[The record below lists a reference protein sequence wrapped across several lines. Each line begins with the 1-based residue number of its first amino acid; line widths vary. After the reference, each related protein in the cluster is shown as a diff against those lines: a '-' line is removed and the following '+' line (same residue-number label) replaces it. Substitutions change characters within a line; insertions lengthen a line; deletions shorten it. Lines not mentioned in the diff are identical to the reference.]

1 MGVSILCSALCC
13 ADVLDGLEVC
23 CRNHWMPAGPW
34 SLHLLQVFI
43 LDIHMEIKCKTV
55 FCLRKPDAN
64 WGSAADA
71 QTFVTAMKST
81 QELTNNPDHIKNYR
95 PKVLVLTG
103 IYFLKSLPLYIS
115 CLPRK
120 PCS

>member
-1 MGVSILCSALCC
+1 MGLSVFCSTLCC
-13 ADVLDGLEVC
+13 LDVLDGLEVC
-23 CRNHWMPAGPW
+23 CRHNWMSA
-34 SLHLLQVFI
+34 SSRSIYLLQVI
-43 LDIHMEIKCKTV
+43 SLSVGIQNY
-55 FCLRKPDAN
+55 LNLYNSRKPDAN

-103 IYFLKSLPLYIS
+103 MPLRFLNCRFHP
-115 CLPRK
+115 
-120 PCS
+120 PC